1 MKNTQIHKYLEG
13 VNDNL
18 EHSLENASLT
28 KNLSNRIEKVPFS
41 DAKQFLITEFSTG
54 FQNRPE
60 FVIAIIRKSHLDSG
74 EKTSK
79 NGKLCKEIAARG
91 DGNDDVGHIIGNQ
104 LVD

>member
-1 MKNTQIHKYLEG
+1 MKNTQIYKYLEG

-41 DAKQFLITEFSTG
+41 DAKQFPITEFLTG
-54 FQNRPE
+54 FQSRPE

-79 NGKLCKEIAARG
+79 NGKLCKEIVTI
-91 DGNDDVGHIIGNQ
+91 DGNDDVGYIIGN
-104 LVD
+104 